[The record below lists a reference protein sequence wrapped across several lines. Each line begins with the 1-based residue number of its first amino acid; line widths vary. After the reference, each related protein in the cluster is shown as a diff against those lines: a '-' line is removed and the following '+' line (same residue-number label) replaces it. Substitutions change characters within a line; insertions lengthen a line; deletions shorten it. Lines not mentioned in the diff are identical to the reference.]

1 MEKKMLDREICGKH
15 KIGEDKK
22 RGNNGL
28 TTKSSLAN
36 SMMKKRVKG
45 EFKLTTFNVIL
56 IALVV
61 SLSLILFMNLEKIT
75 GANQQNQGSNQIA
88 QGGAIQ
94 QGQIGKGGQGAPWQ
108 DDNFASNTG
117 LTIDQLIDDDYVL
130 GNKNAEVI
138 VVEFSDYQCPFCRR
152 FYLNTIKQLKKDYI
166 ETGKVAFVYRDFP
179 LEFHP
184 MAQKTAEA
192 AQCAGEQGKYYEFHD
207 KVFEEQAK
215 MGQGTI
221 PYSIDDLKRWA
232 SEIGL
237 DMQKFND
244 CLNNEKYK
252 DEVQK
257 DFYDGIVANVE
268 GTPTI
273 FIGKRGK
280 PAKKIVGALPYE
292 VIKAAIEQTLKE

>member
-1 MEKKMLDREICGKH
+1 MEKKMLDREIFGEQKR
-15 KIGEDKK
+15 GEDKK

-28 TTKSSLAN
+28 TAKSSL
-36 SMMKKRVKG
+36 KKRVKG

-75 GANQQNQGSNQIA
+75 GANQQNQGSNQVA
-88 QGGAIQ
+88 QGGQ
-94 QGQIGKGGQGAPWQ
+94 RGQVWQ
-108 DDNFASNTG
+108 DNNFASNTG
-117 LTIDQLIDDDYVL
+117 LTIEQLIDDDYVL

-166 ETGKVAFVYRDFP
+166 DTGKVAFVYRDFP

-192 AQCAGEQGKYYEFHD
+192 AQCAGEQGKYYEYHD

-232 SEIGL
+232 NEIGL

>member
-1 MEKKMLDREICGKH
+1 MEKKMLDREICGEH
-15 KIGEDKK
+15 KSGEDKK
-22 RGNNGL
+22 RNNGL
-28 TTKSSLAN
+28 MTKSSL
-36 SMMKKRVKG
+36 KKRVKG

-75 GANQQNQGSNQIA
+75 GANQQNQGRI
-88 QGGAIQ
+88 IQ
-94 QGQIGKGGQGAPWQ
+94 QGQIGQGGQGVQGQ
-108 DDNFASNTG
+108 DNNFASNTG
-117 LTIDQLIDDDYVL
+117 LTIEQLIDDDYVL

-152 FYLNTIKQLKKDYI
+152 FYFNTIKQLKKDYI

-244 CLNNEKYK
+244 CLDNEKYK

>member
-1 MEKKMLDREICGKH
+1 MEKKMLDREIFGEH
-15 KIGEDKK
+15 KSEDKK

-28 TTKSSLAN
+28 TTKSSL
-36 SMMKKRVKG
+36 KKRVKG

-75 GANQQNQGSNQIA
+75 GANQQNQGSNQVA
-88 QGGAIQ
+88 QGGQ
-94 QGQIGKGGQGAPWQ
+94 RGQVWQ
-108 DDNFASNTG
+108 DNNFASNTG
-117 LTIDQLIDDDYVL
+117 LTIEQLIDDDYVL

-166 ETGKVAFVYRDFP
+166 DTGKVAFVYRDFP

-192 AQCAGEQGKYYEFHD
+192 AQCAGEQGKYYEYHD

-232 SEIGL
+232 NEIGL